1 MMKKLLSVTAV
12 FMIFLVGCSEQV
24 NINSPENLVNA
35 QEPNWITL
43 PKSEYLRFAGQ
54 RRQVT
59 ATGGD
64 GFPTSQPFSQ
74 EHLREYRLRAP
85 NQRLSGKS

>member
-1 MMKKLLSVTAV
+1 MSNSLMLKISAV
-12 FMIFLVGCSEQV
+12 AV
-24 NINSPENLVNA
+24 
-35 QEPNWITL
+35 
-43 PKSEYLRFAGQ
+43 
-54 RRQVT
+54 